1 MATLFLTGSSG
12 GLGRAIRTFY
22 LDKGWNV
29 AGFDAFDDHFANDKF
44 SFATIDSTNETSVDT
59 AFNTA
64 SLKFGIPDQL
74 IATIGG
80 IKPPVNF
87 DEMGFIDFLQV
98 VNLNLV
104 STFVCT
110 KEAIK
115 LMKPLSRGSLVTFG
129 ADTALHSEPKKA
141 AYIAAKASV
150 IAFTQAIAEET
161 KDYGITANCIIPKV
175 IGTKANEEW
184 GTPEEIKRWTK
195 PEDIAAMCFFLA
207 SDAGKAVNG
216 AQLRLPNKA

>member
-12 GLGRAIRTFY
+12 GLGRAIRGFY

-29 AGFDAFDDHFANDKF
+29 AGFDAFDDNFKHNKY
-44 SFATIDSTNETSVDT
+44 SFDTIDSTNETSVDT
-59 AFNTA
+59 TFNTA

-87 DEMGFIDFLQV
+87 DEMTFLDFLRV

-104 STFVCT
+104 STFVCA
-110 KEAIK
+110 KEAVK
-115 LMKPLSRGSLVTFG
+115 LMKPVGKGSIVTIG
-129 ADTALHSEPKKA
+129 ADTALHPEPQKA

-150 IAFTQAIAEET
+150 IAFTQAIA
-161 KDYGITANCIIPKV
+161 
-175 IGTKANEEW
+175 
-184 GTPEEIKRWTK
+184 
-195 PEDIAAMCFFLA
+195 
-207 SDAGKAVNG
+207 
-216 AQLRLPNKA
+216 